1 MGKKKSAVLIVLMS
15 VVLAALLF
23 ISVTPSFYV
32 NTTQR
37 FTSLLSIVDLGSDLG
52 GGYSVVYYPEGVITK
67 EEYERKKRDAAA
79 SGTSLWILS
88 AAAAFSAVTSP
99 VSVLIIYIA
108 PGFPFFLP
116 VFLRMIVIS
125 IMIIGMR
132 GFLRF
137 LLILLNIF
145 IVHRIHFL
153 NIALFRSNSKGGA
166 A

>member
-67 EEYERKKRDAAA
+67 EEYESLEAAYEEA
-79 SGTSLWILS
+79 LEE
-88 AAAAFSAVTSP
+88 ARRRAE
-99 VSVLIIYIA
+99 
-108 PGFPFFLP
+108 
-116 VFLRMIVIS
+116 
-125 IMIIGMR
+125 GMR
-132 GFLRF
+132 
-137 LLILLNIF
+137 
-145 IVHRIHFL
+145 
-153 NIALFRSNSKGGA
+153 ATA
-166 A
+166 